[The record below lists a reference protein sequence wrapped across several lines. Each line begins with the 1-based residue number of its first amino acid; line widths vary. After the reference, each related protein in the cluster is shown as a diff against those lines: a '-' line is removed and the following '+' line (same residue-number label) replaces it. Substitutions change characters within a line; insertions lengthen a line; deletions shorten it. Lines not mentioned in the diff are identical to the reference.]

1 MPAKYGSGQT
11 LVTDN
16 SQDATPT
23 RRKVEGHSEDRF
35 LGSDVFESSRHTL
48 PPPNGTGTV
57 HEDAR
62 DIAVYHQCDVAVIG
76 GGPAGCAA
84 AWAAAKAGADVT
96 LVERYNHLG
105 GLSTGGLVMWIDRM
119 TDWSGNHVIQGFAR
133 EFIERMPK
141 ESVAGPPRADWGS
154 RDAAKVGYWQNRTT
168 AFHGIVQWAPTL
180 DPERMKLNNQ
190 EMLLEARVRIVFHA
204 LAARPLVENG
214 AATGVIFESKGGRQA
229 LLAKV
234 VVDTTG
240 DGDMFARAGAE
251 FDTDIEEGDVHHSM
265 NTAWIVG
272 GVDMDRWIDWKVAH
286 PQQLAELIETGR
298 KALGFFQTPYVTWRP
313 DIAMFLGPRQSGL
326 SALDVDDMT
335 EVEIRSHRLMM
346 GHVDFFRRH
355 APGFEAAYALQSAP
369 QLGVRHTRRLA
380 GVARIERKDWPDG
393 TPRAD
398 EVGISPSISPKY
410 PVVSV
415 PYGSLV
421 PRGLDGLLAAGRHI
435 SCDANSHGFMREIP
449 QCWLTGHAAGV
460 GAAVA
465 ANRGVQPRAVDVEEI
480 RAVLRQQGANLSDD
494 ALVHQASQAVAAE

>member
-1 MPAKYGSGQT
+1 MADEVKMQRI
-11 LVTDN
+11 
-16 SQDATPT
+16 A
-23 RRKVEGHSEDRF
+23 GHSEDRF
-35 LGSDVFESSRHTL
+35 LGSDVFESSGRSL
-48 PPPNGTGTV
+48 PPPRKGGTV
-57 HEDAR
+57 REDAR
-62 DIAVYHQCDVAVIG
+62 EIDIYHQCDVVVIG

-96 LVERYNHLG
+96 LVERYNCLG

-119 TDWSGNHVIQGFAR
+119 TDWQGNHVIQGFAR
-133 EFIERMPK
+133 EFIDRMPP
-141 ESVAGPPRADWGS
+141 EAVAGPPQSDWGS
-154 RDAAKVGYWQNRTT
+154 QDPAKFAYWGQRTT

-190 EMLLEARVRIVFHA
+190 EMLLQAGVRMVFHA
-204 LAARPLVENG
+204 WAARPLVENG
-214 AATGVIFESKGGRQA
+214 AAKGVIFESKGGRNA
-229 LLAKV
+229 ILAKV

-265 NTAWIVG
+265 NTGWVLG
-272 GVDMDRWIDWKVAH
+272 GVDMDRWIDWKVH
-286 PQQLAELIETGR
+286 NPDQLREFMDRGR
-298 KALGFFQTPYVTWRP
+298 NELGFFQTPYVSWRK
-313 DIAMFLGPRQSGL
+313 DIALFLGPRQSGL

-335 EVEIRSHRLMM
+335 EVEIRSHRLME
-346 GHVDFFRRH
+346 GHCQFFRRH
-355 APGFEAAYALQSAP
+355 APGFEAVYSLQSAS

-380 GVARIERKDWPDG
+380 GIGRIERKNWSDG
-393 TPRAD
+393 TAAAD
-398 EVGISPSISPKY
+398 EVGISPSISPKF

-421 PRGLDGLLAAGRHI
+421 PRALDGLLAAGRHI

-465 ANRGVQPRAVDVEEI
+465 ANRGVQPRQVDVNEVRSI
-480 RAVLRQQGANLSDD
+480 LRQQGAHLSDD
-494 ALVHQASQAVAAE
+494 AAVAAAGQAEAAE